1 MLRCPFNNFSKCD
14 GSCPFSMQDFA
25 SCRLATALI
34 AIEGIARGQVAQATT
49 TNAHLVEVKE
59 KLDAIATKDGGES
72 KMRSVCGHPEQP
84 RLMLTSANNTRLII
98 PNEMGNLIW
107 AGLGERVSYSITGHG
122 EVLVFAGKD
131 RKLSTHGSKSEGTRS
146 ISLQSDVGRLTEM
159 FPDARIVYMRM
170 EAHDGIYC
178 FAPTEERE

>member
-34 AIEGIARGQVAQATT
+34 AIEGICRGQVAQATT

-98 PNEMGNLIW
+98 PNEEGALMW
-107 AGLGERVSYSITGHG
+107 ARLGERVSYSITAHG
-122 EVLVFAGKD
+122 EVLVFAGGD
-131 RKLSTHGSKSEGTRS
+131 RKLSQHGDGGDTRS
-146 ISLQSDVGRLTEM
+146 LSMQSDTPRLAAL
-159 FPDARIVYMRM
+159 FPDARVVYMKM
-170 EAHDGIYC
+170 AEQGGI
-178 FAPTEERE
+178 FRFTPTGERE